1 MADLSDTSYMDS
13 NTPDPGDTAEGNAP
27 ATAADEKFCFSC
39 GEPIKRAAEICPECG
54 VRQAEESDNDP
65 GVAALLSGIGLFFP
79 LLAGAGQIYNGEV
92 GKGIAF
98 IVIQHLNIALM
109 FVLVGFVTYPLFGI
123 FTVYDAY
130 KNA

>member
-1 MADLSDTSYMDS
+1 MDS
-13 NTPDPGDTAEGNAP
+13 NTSEARSAGETAASGGNAD
-27 ATAADEKFCFSC
+27 DEKFCFSC
-39 GEPIKRAAEICPECG
+39 GASIKRAAEICPECG
-54 VRQAEESDNDP
+54 VRQTEADDGNDP
-65 GVAALLSGIGLFFP
+65 GVAALLSGIGLIFP

-92 GKGIAF
+92 AKGIAF

-109 FVLVGFVTYPLFGI
+109 FVLIGFVTYPLFGV